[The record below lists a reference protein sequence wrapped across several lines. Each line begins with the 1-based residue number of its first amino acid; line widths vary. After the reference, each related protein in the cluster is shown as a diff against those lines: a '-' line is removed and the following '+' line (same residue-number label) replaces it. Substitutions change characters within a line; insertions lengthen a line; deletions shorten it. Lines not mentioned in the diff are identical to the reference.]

1 MADHEKKKIRL
12 ELADALFDFV
22 QGPEEDVRDIPLDK
36 VQDDLRGTGLDP
48 APLAKMMR
56 EGLRASQAA
65 DDLRKAGAERERIK
79 RLLSERT
86 AEHYTG
92 QDLKKRILE
101 ILGANPKLSVAYR
114 KFEEVDEADM
124 DSLLHDLNLL
134 EGLSDSD
141 AR

>member
-1 MADHEKKKIRL
+1 MPDRENKGSRR

-22 QGPEEDVRDIPLDK
+22 QGPEEDVRDVPMDK
-36 VQDDLRGTGLDP
+36 VLDDLRETGLDP

-56 EGLRASQAA
+56 EGLRASRAA
-65 DDLRKAGAERERIK
+65 DDLRKARAERERIK

-86 AEHYTG
+86 AGHYTR
-92 QDLKKRILE
+92 QDLRKRILE

-114 KFEEVDEADM
+114 KFEEVDEADL
-124 DSLLHDLNLL
+124 DSLLKDLNLL
-134 EGLSDSD
+134 EGLSDQD